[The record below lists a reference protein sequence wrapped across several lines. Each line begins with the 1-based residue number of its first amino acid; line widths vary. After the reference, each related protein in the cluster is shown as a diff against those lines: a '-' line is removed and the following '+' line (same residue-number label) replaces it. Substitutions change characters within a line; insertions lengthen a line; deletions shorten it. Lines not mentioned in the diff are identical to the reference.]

1 MIVDT
6 ADYEQIEGLP
16 LVDEATTNPSI
27 VWAAAQQEKY
37 FHLLE
42 EACNVRKGGLVDWLV
57 VCVGGGMCG
66 FGASMHTHK

>member
-6 ADYEQIEGLP
+6 ADYEQLP
-16 LVDEATTNPSI
+16 SLPFVAEATTNPSI

-42 EACNVRKGGLVDWLV
+42 EACNVCMGG
-57 VCVGGGMCG
+57 
-66 FGASMHTHK
+66 A